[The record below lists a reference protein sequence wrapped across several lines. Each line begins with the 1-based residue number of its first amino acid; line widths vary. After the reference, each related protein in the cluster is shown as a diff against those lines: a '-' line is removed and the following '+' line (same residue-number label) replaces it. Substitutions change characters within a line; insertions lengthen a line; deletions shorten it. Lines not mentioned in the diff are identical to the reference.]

1 MSYNVLL
8 SEAAE
13 DYYKSLDE
21 KSRRIVRGN
30 LEELEDEPY
39 PRPGAGSGDRE
50 QLVVDGEEIYRLHIG
65 RTHTAL
71 YDIDED
77 RGRVLVVELLD
88 IDEAHKRYGF

>member
-8 SEAAE
+8 SEAAK
-13 DYYKSLDE
+13 DYCKSLNE
-21 KSRRIVRGN
+21 KSQRIVREN

-65 RTHTAL
+65 RTHMAL
-71 YDIDED
+71 YDVDED
-77 RGRVLVVELLD
+77 GGRILVIELLD

>member
-1 MSYNVLL
+1 MNYSVLL

-13 DYYKSLDE
+13 DYYRSLDE
-21 KSRRIVRGN
+21 KSRRIVREN

-39 PRPGAGSGDRE
+39 SKPGAGSGDRE
-50 QLVVDGEEIYRLHIG
+50 QLVVGGEEIYRLHIG

-77 RGRVLVVELLD
+77 GGRVLVVELLD
-88 IDEAHKRYGF
+88 IDKAHKRYGF

>member
-8 SEAAE
+8 SEDAE
-13 DYYKSLDE
+13 DYYDTLDDKSQ
-21 KSRRIVRGN
+21 RIVREN
-30 LEELEDEPY
+30 LEKLADEPY
-39 PRPGAGSGDRE
+39 PKPGAGSGDRE

-77 RGRVLVVELLD
+77 GGRVLVVELLD